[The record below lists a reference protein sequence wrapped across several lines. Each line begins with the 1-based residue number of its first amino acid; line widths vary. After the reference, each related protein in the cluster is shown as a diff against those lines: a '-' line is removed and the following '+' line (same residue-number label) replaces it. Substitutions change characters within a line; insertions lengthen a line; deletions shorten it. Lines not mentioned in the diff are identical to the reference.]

1 MYHIGCI
8 MVKDLSCGTIDS
20 INSLCLT
27 INKINECI
35 EEINGNK
42 HLTLVSRDESKDR
55 LKQYEVCIQN
65 VLDDICCKLIS

>member
-1 MYHIGCI
+1 
-8 MVKDLSCGTIDS
+8 MVKDLSCGTINS

-42 HLTLVSRDESKDR
+42 HLTLVSREESKDR
-55 LKQYEVCIQN
+55 LKQ
-65 VLDDICCKLIS
+65 